1 MKFSISLLMEHRY
14 FWRYYTT
21 FHTEIGTQHEPC
33 ANTTLGFQQYS
44 RELRVCMDRPSSPGT
59 LPSARGLERL
69 RLCPGQR
76 QHRQGST
83 SYLHCSEGT
92 HLGMFLLHIP
102 PGLTLA
108 VKTAKGSKLVSSG
121 MGFPPTQRDHELPA
135 VAKLSQN
142 THSYFKT
149 AISLISIS

>member
-1 MKFSISLLMEHRY
+1 
-14 FWRYYTT
+14 
-21 FHTEIGTQHEPC
+21 
-33 ANTTLGFQQYS
+33 
-44 RELRVCMDRPSSPGT
+44 MDRPSSPGT
-59 LPSARGLERL
+59 LPSAHGLEQL

-149 AISLISIS
+149 AYFSHFYQLIYIPDLPECFYRSIRIPQVNAVQLVQNQQGLKPKRVSLKDRT